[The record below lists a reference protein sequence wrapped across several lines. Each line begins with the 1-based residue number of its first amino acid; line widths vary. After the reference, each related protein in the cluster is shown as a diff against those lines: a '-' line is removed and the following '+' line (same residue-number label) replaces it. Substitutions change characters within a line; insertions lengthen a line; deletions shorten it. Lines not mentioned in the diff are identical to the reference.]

1 MELILGT
8 AQLTRPYGI
17 FATVRDGADDEVE
30 GLGGR
35 HGAADNLLRT
45 AVDLGVTTLDTAPAY
60 GDAETVI
67 GASGL
72 PFSVHTKLAPGLVP
86 EDSLT
91 GSLVRLQ
98 RDRVDVLHLHDPDAV
113 HDPVMLA
120 AAMRLVGERVGTL
133 GASVYTAAA
142 ARAAAEAGLGAVQ
155 VPLNLL
161 DRRIDDALLRELA
174 AAGVRVLARSALLQG
189 LLADPA
195 RGLGRVP
202 GLDGALRTF
211 ARAAATLGRDPLE
224 LALGWV
230 RARPSVGAVVL
241 GAEDAGQLRRL
252 HSAFLTPPL
261 DAQEL
266 SVLEAVEH
274 ETEAGSG
281 LPVDPR
287 DWGR

>member
-17 FATVRDGADDEVE
+17 VATVRDGADDGTGPDVRR
-30 GLGGR
+30 GVAG
-35 HGAADNLLRT
+35 DLLRT

-72 PFSVHTKLAPGLVP
+72 PFEVHTKLAPGLAP

-91 GSLVRLQ
+91 GSLTRL
-98 RDRVDVLHLHDPDAV
+98 RRERVDVLHLHDPDAV
-113 HDPVMLA
+113 HDRALLA
-120 AAMRLVGERVGTL
+120 AATRLVGDRVGML

-142 ARAAAEAGLGAVQ
+142 ARATAEAGLGAVQ
-155 VPLNLL
+155 IPLNLL
-161 DRRIDDALLRELA
+161 DRRIDDALLGELA

-202 GLDGALRTF
+202 GLDDALRSF
-211 ARAAATLGRDPLE
+211 ARAAVTLGRDPLE

>member
-17 FATVRDGADDEVE
+17 VATVRDGADD
-30 GLGGR
+30 GNGPDGR
-35 HGAADNLLRT
+35 RGVAGDLLRT
-45 AVDLGVTTLDTAPAY
+45 AVDLGVMTVDTAPAY
-60 GDAETVI
+60 GDAESVI
-67 GASGL
+67 GSSGL
-72 PFSVHTKLAPGLVP
+72 PFAVQTKLAPGLAP
-86 EDSLT
+86 KDSLI
-91 GSLVRLQ
+91 GSLTRLR

-113 HDPVMLA
+113 HDRALLA
-120 AAMRLVGERVGTL
+120 AATRLVGERVGTL

-142 ARAAAEAGLGAVQ
+142 ARAAADAGLGAVQ
-155 VPLNLL
+155 VPLNVL
-161 DRRIDDALLRELA
+161 DRRIDDALLGDLA

-195 RGLGRVP
+195 RGLGRIS
-202 GLDGALRTF
+202 GLDDALRSF
-211 ARAAATLGRDPLE
+211 ARAATTLDRDPLE

-230 RARPSVGAVVL
+230 RARPAVAAVVL

-252 HSAFLTPPL
+252 HSAYLTPPL
-261 DAQEL
+261 DPQEL
-266 SVLEAVEH
+266 SVLEAVVH
-274 ETEAGSG
+274 AAGAGTG